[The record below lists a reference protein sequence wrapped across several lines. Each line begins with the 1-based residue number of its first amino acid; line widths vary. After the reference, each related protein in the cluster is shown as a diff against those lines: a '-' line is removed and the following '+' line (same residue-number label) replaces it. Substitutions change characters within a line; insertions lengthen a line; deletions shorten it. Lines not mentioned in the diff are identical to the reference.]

1 MKKDIWLKLICI
13 EFFYIVFATTIS
25 VLYVN
30 DLGRSELFRTI
41 IRIFTLI
48 IYSSIYLKIEKPKL
62 KIKTNK
68 VEKILL
74 ILSISCL
81 MIFPFIFMKSE
92 NEIRIKILWF
102 LTSFIVG
109 FREEIFYRGFI
120 QNELNKRM
128 KLIPTILLT
137 SVIFTSYHVVYFYWG
152 LWLTLIQVIFWSIFI
167 GLLYYITNNLVLVS
181 LIHSFYDAIPF
192 ISPITRVN
200 ISYIYGL
207 IFIIIS
213 IILLLPVIFKGKKT

>member
-128 KLIPTILLT
+128 KFRI
-137 SVIFTSYHVVYFYWG
+137 TSYNVCYTK
-152 LWLTLIQVIFWSIFI
+152 LLRPLCPPPRMILTTV
-167 GLLYYITNNLVLVS
+167 GLLKSSQEDLMMKL
-181 LIHSFYDAIPF
+181 
-192 ISPITRVN
+192 
-200 ISYIYGL
+200 
-207 IFIIIS
+207 
-213 IILLLPVIFKGKKT
+213 